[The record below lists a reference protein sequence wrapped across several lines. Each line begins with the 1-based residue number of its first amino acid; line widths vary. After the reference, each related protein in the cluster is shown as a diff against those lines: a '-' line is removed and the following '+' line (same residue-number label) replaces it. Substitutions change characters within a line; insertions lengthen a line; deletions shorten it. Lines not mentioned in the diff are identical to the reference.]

1 MNQNPTTIETEPAG
15 SIAPPA
21 NLPRRQLLVAL
32 PAVGFVG
39 LLVPLAWGLT
49 RDPSVVPSVLIGKT
63 VPTFSLPPVRG
74 RSLGLASDNLYGE
87 VSLVNVFAS
96 WCVACREEHPV
107 FMRLAQEMTV
117 PIHGINYKDRPVD
130 AERWLNTMGD
140 PYTRTGADL
149 DGRVAIDWGV
159 YGVPETFVVGADGVI
174 AHKHIGAVTE
184 DALATTILPLVRRL
198 RQSSRGGQSCCGCPP
213 QAGPTI
219 KDPQASTRVQPS
231 LSEPV
236 NDPNCHT
243 QRRK

>member
-1 MNQNPTTIETEPAG
+1 MNRWLA
-15 SIAPPA
+15 
-21 NLPRRQLLVAL
+21 LL
-32 PAVGFVG
+32 
-39 LLVPLAWGLT
+39 PLAVLAALAALFIGWSLK
-49 RDPSVVPSVLIGKT
+49 RDPAFKPDALVGQTIPETVLPMLTGDQAGPGHLDLKTAGVGK
-63 VPTFSLPPVRG
+63 PM
-74 RSLGLASDNLYGE
+74 
-87 VSLVNVFAS
+87 LVNVFAS